1 MKLSQALDE
10 RLTLLAV
17 LVSEAPNQSNTG
29 VLRKRALRQL
39 LKLAVELE
47 VEVGQSGQRGLERR
61 LEMV

>member
-17 LVSEAPNQSNTG
+17 LVSEALNQSIPD
-29 VLRKRALRQL
+29 VLGKRALHQL

-47 VEVGQSGQRGLERR
+47 VEIGQSGQRGLERR
-61 LEMV
+61 PELV

>member
-1 MKLSQALDE
+1 MKLSQALDK

-17 LVSEAPNQSNTG
+17 LVSEAPNQSIPG